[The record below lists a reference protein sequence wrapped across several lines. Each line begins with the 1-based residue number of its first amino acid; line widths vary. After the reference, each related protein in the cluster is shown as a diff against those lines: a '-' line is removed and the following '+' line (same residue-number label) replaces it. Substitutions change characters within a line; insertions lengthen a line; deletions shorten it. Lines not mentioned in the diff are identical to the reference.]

1 MTWACY
7 RCIFCRDVAI
17 INVKFSIISTR
28 RKVLLEITLS
38 ARYNSGSIIIVIII
52 IIIIIIITIII
63 IIIISYIIRSH
74 FASWFRNFPLS
85 FLRLFKY
92 TQ

>member
-17 INVKFSIISTR
+17 ITVKFSIISTR

-52 IIIIIIITIII
+52 NIIIIITIII
-63 IIIISYIIRSH
+63 IIISNIIRS
-74 FASWFRNFPLS
+74 
-85 FLRLFKY
+85 
-92 TQ
+92 QC